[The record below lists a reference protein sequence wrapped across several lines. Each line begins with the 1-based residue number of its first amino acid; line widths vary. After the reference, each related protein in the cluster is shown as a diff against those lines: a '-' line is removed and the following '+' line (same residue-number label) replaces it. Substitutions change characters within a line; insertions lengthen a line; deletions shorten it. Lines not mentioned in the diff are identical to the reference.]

1 MVNGSGAFMT
11 IRFNCPNCDELIAF
25 ADKYIGKQARCSSC
39 GQRFI
44 IPSEDKETP
53 KKIKPPA
60 EKAVPLPGFYRAVLI
75 DSFKLFA
82 RPQNATGLVFVIAAV
97 CFKFFTSHTDYSFTM
112 GMFRVLAPVGL
123 IVTLSAW
130 GCLFWYYME
139 IICSTTIDIDE
150 LPDIDM
156 GGLFGFIW
164 NVIKSIS
171 IFLIGLIAVLLPSA
185 IFILITGRTSII
197 SQGLRLVGLFAFPMA
212 VLIFSTAPEV
222 LMVLRQDYIYKP
234 IARAFWPYLLVAGLF
249 VLAWQLQMRTINYGS
264 LIGSDNFVIGLHLLA
279 NLAVQALAI
288 VAMRSIGLF
297 YRHYSCYFPW

>member
-1 MVNGSGAFMT
+1 MT

-25 ADKYIGKQARCSSC
+25 VDKYIGKQARCTSC

-44 IPSEDKETP
+44 IPSENKETP
-53 KKIKPPA
+53 KKIEPPA
-60 EKAVPLPGFYRAVLI
+60 EKAEPVPGFYRAVFI
-75 DSFKLFA
+75 DSWKLFV

-112 GMFRVLAPVGL
+112 GMFRVQAPVGL

-139 IICSTTIDIDE
+139 IICTTANEIDE

-171 IFLIGLIAVLLPSA
+171 IFSIGLIAVLLPSA
-185 IFILITGRTSII
+185 IFILITGSTSIV
-197 SQGLRLVGLFAFPMA
+197 SHGLRLVGLFAFPMA

-234 IARAFWPYLLVAGLF
+234 IARAFWPYILIAGLF
-249 VLAWQLQMRTINYGS
+249 LLTWELQLRTIGYGRLVS
-264 LIGSDNFVIGLHLLA
+264 SDNLIIGLHLLA

-288 VAMRSIGLF
+288 IAMRSIGLF
-297 YRHYSCYFPW
+297 YRHYCCYFPW

>member
-1 MVNGSGAFMT
+1 MT

-25 ADKYIGKQARCSSC
+25 ADKYSGKQARCTSC

-44 IPSEDKETP
+44 IPSGDKETP
-53 KKIKPPA
+53 KKVEPPA
-60 EKAVPLPGFYRAVLI
+60 ENAEPVPGFYRAVFI
-75 DSFKLFA
+75 DSWKLFA

-97 CFKFFTSHTDYSFTM
+97 CFKFFTSHIDYSFTM

-139 IICSTTIDIDE
+139 IICTTANETDE
-150 LPDIDM
+150 MPDVYM

-164 NVIKSIS
+164 NVIKSLT
-171 IFLIGLIAVLLPSA
+171 IFAVGLFAVLLPSI
-185 IFILITGRTSII
+185 IFILITGSTSII

-222 LMVLRQDYIYKP
+222 LMVFRPDYIYKP

-249 VLAWQLQMRTINYGS
+249 VLAWDLQLRTISYGR
-264 LIGSDNFVIGLHLLA
+264 LIGSDNLVIGLHLLA

-288 VAMRSIGLF
+288 IAMRTIGLF

>member
-1 MVNGSGAFMT
+1 MT

-25 ADKYIGKQARCSSC
+25 ADKYSGKQARCTSC

-44 IPSEDKETP
+44 IPSGDKETP
-53 KKIKPPA
+53 KKVEPPA
-60 EKAVPLPGFYRAVLI
+60 ENAEPVPGFYRAVFI
-75 DSFKLFA
+75 DSWKLFA

-97 CFKFFTSHTDYSFTM
+97 CFKFFTSHIDYSFTM

-139 IICSTTIDIDE
+139 IICTTANETDE
-150 LPDIDM
+150 LPDVYM

-164 NVIKSIS
+164 NVIKSLT
-171 IFLIGLIAVLLPSA
+171 IFAVGLFAVLLPSI
-185 IFILITGRTSII
+185 IFISISRSTGIVSHVL
-197 SQGLRLVGLFAFPMA
+197 SNAGLFAFPMA
-212 VLIFSTAPEV
+212 VLTFSAGGDVSKVFRP
-222 LMVLRQDYIYKP
+222 DYIYKP

-249 VLAWQLQMRTINYGS
+249 VLASELQLRTISYGR
-264 LIGSDNFVIGLHLLA
+264 LIGSDNLVIGLHLLA

-288 VAMRSIGLF
+288 IAMRTIGLF